1 MRRASPRVR
10 GRRPMIVP
18 LVTGH
23 TRRHASYH
31 ESAEALLN
39 GSALSTD
46 VDTESGRRSPR
57 PWSSTR
63 TTWRSGRRGRPGPVA
78 SPRYRRGGT
87 PKRGGGGAG
96 PPPPP
101 PPPPPEPGGGGR
113 LPPPPPRGGGGGGGG
128 GGRRVDPIVV

>member
-39 GSALSTD
+39 GSALSAD
-46 VDTESGRRSPR
+46 VDSESGRRSPR

-63 TTWRSGRRGRPGPVA
+63 TTWRSARRGRPGPVA
-78 SPRYRRGGT
+78 RVWVPVVLVPVLGVD
-87 PKRGGGGAG
+87 GAT
-96 PPPPP
+96 
-101 PPPPPEPGGGGR
+101 
-113 LPPPPPRGGGGGGGG
+113 
-128 GGRRVDPIVV
+128 GRRVAFGDTGPTQALTLPPFRLE